1 MKAPSD
7 SRLARHRERV
17 DRLRESMRERFDQG
31 VDAVELVQSLA
42 LQTDGFLV
50 ELFDEAAEDISSDDR
65 LAGEGAILAVGGSGR
80 AELSPWS
87 DVDLL
92 FLDGGHGKSF
102 AEFTARAVR
111 DCWDVGLKLGHG
123 VHTLDGTTALARSEI

>member
-1 MKAPSD
+1 
-7 SRLARHRERV
+7 
-17 DRLRESMRERFDQG
+17 MRERFDQG
-31 VDAVELVQSLA
+31 VDVVELVQSLA

-50 ELFDEAAEDISSDDR
+50 ELFDEAAEGISPDDR
-65 LAGEGAILAVGGSGR
+65 LVGEGAILAVGGSGR

-92 FLDGGHGKSF
+92 FLDGGHAGTF

-111 DCWDVGLKLGHG
+111 DCWDVGLQLGHA
-123 VHTLDGTTALARSEI
+123 VHSR

>member
-50 ELFDEAAEDISSDDR
+50 ELFDEAAEDISPDDR
-65 LAGEGAILAVGGSGR
+65 LAGEGAILAVGGSGEPSFR
-80 AELSPWS
+80 PGRMSTCCFSTEVTASRLRSSPPRRS
-87 DVDLL
+87 
-92 FLDGGHGKSF
+92 
-102 AEFTARAVR
+102 AT
-111 DCWDVGLKLGHG
+111 VG
-123 VHTLDGTTALARSEI
+123 TWA

>member
-7 SRLARHRERV
+7 SRLAGHRERV

-92 FLDGGHGKSF
+92 FLDGGP
-102 AEFTARAVR
+102 
-111 DCWDVGLKLGHG
+111 LQLGNYYQ
-123 VHTLDGTTALARSEI
+123 